1 MCNYFIWKE
10 GLIMTKLDC
19 NVVHCMYNADKKCSK
34 NDILVE
40 GSEASMPHETC
51 CSSFKEQ
58 SCGCGKNA
66 VSEPKTSLDVHCKAT
81 NCSFNDHQQCHADHI
96 GINGVNACVVAE
108 TECASFRCKQ

>member
-1 MCNYFIWKE
+1 
-10 GLIMTKLDC
+10 MTRLDC

-51 CSSFKEQ
+51 CSSFREQ
-58 SCGCGKNA
+58 GSNYSKNA
-66 VSEPKTSLDVHCKAT
+66 VGEPKTSLEVHCKAV
-81 NCSFNDHQQCHADHI
+81 NCTFNDNQKCRADHI